1 MLLGLAWAVRTAALS
16 APTSLAA
23 SRPAVVV
30 VPGFLYGS
38 EDFVGLAEALRR
50 RGVDATVAPIAW
62 WHWIPCLGGRSVR
75 PILER
80 IQCAVDYASS
90 ADVVAVEA
98 PAPAYSPLDL
108 WRDFRQTPG
117 GVMAVGGSAD
127 PDEFP
132 DVAPCGGFG
141 DAPPPRRA
149 CAIVGH
155 SAAGWISRI
164 FLSSR
169 PYGGKAY
176 GGSGGRVSKLVTLG
190 SPHAA
195 SEGVAFANVAW
206 ANREAAPVPALAV
219 AGGGFGG
226 ATAESFTTDS
236 YAFCGAPDAE
246 TCDGDGVTPVASALD
261 LPGAETLLLDGA
273 TLHAPQFPRWLAPQ
287 LHDAGVAGGTPWFGD
302 DARLDAWAPFL
313 TDA

>member
-1 MLLGLAWAVRTAALS
+1 MLLGLAVRTAALS

-155 SAAGWISRI
+155 SASGWISR
-164 FLSSR
+164 S
-169 PYGGKAY
+169 
-176 GGSGGRVSKLVTLG
+176 LG
-190 SPHAA
+190 IH
-195 SEGVAFANVAW
+195 
-206 ANREAAPVPALAV
+206 RR
-219 AGGGFGG
+219 
-226 ATAESFTTDS
+226 D
-236 YAFCGAPDAE
+236 
-246 TCDGDGVTPVASALD
+246 
-261 LPGAETLLLDGA
+261 
-273 TLHAPQFPRWLAPQ
+273 TLHAVNDLGA
-287 LHDAGVAGGTPWFGD
+287 
-302 DARLDAWAPFL
+302 L
-313 TDA
+313 TRTQSE